1 MKAVEALIKV
11 SIYFGHYSWVEKSGI
26 GQARVNQ
33 TTALALQ
40 DEAVDVSTRYSRDA
54 DIVHINT
61 IFPSSALLARIAMR
75 RGQAVIYHAHST
87 EEDFRNSF
95 FGSNLLAP
103 LFGLWLRICYRQCHL
118 VLTPTPY
125 SRRLLETRYHL
136 NRPVCDISNGIDLS
150 AFRPDPER
158 RRRFRERHGYDDDEQ
173 VVLSVGH
180 YMERKGFPDF
190 IRLARLHPRRSFIW
204 YGYTASGVLS
214 EEVRRELRD
223 LPPNLKL
230 PGFVPSAELAEAYAG
245 SDIFVFMTHEET
257 EGIVLLE
264 ALASEIPVLLR
275 DIEIYREWMTDG
287 TDCYKATTLDEFSE
301 RMDAVLEGRLPSTVA
316 AGRHIVRQ
324 RSLPE
329 VGRQLLVIYRRLL
342 AEREEVRRK
351 RSTRTESG

>member
-1 MKAVEALIKV
+1 MINV
-11 SIYFGHYSWVEKSGI
+11 SIYFGHYRWVEKSGI

-40 DEAVDVSTRYSRDA
+40 DEAVNVSTRYTRDA

-61 IFPSSALLARIAMR
+61 TFLSSVLLARLAMR

-95 FGSNLLAP
+95 CGSNLLAP
-103 LFGLWLRICYRQCHL
+103 LFGLWLRICYRNCHL

-125 SRRLLETRYHL
+125 SRRLLESRYHL
-136 NRPVCDISNGIDLS
+136 GRPVRDISNGIDLS
-150 AFRPDPER
+150 AFYPDPER
-158 RRRFRERHGYDDDEQ
+158 RRRFRERHGYRADEQ

-190 IRLARLHPRRSFIW
+190 IRLARRYPERSFIW
-204 YGYTASGVLS
+204 YGYTAAGVLS
-214 EEVRRELRD
+214 EEVRRELRN

-230 PGFVPSAELAEAYAG
+230 PGFVPSAELQEAYAG
-245 SDIFVFMTHEET
+245 CDIFVFMTHEET

-264 ALASEIPVLLR
+264 ALASDIPVLLR

-287 TDCYKATTLDEFSE
+287 VDCYKATSLDEFAE
-301 RMDAVLEGRLPSTVA
+301 RMDQILEGSLPSTVV
-316 AGRHIVRQ
+316 AGRHVARQ
-324 RSLPE
+324 RSLQE
-329 VGRQLLVIYRRLL
+329 IGRQLLGIYRNLL
-342 AEREEVRRK
+342 AEREKAQARPRR
-351 RSTRTESG
+351 RTESG